1 MHPISP
7 CRPMARHVAR
17 PVQFEQWHQPNSV
30 GEPSASRS
38 SLAPGTP
45 CSLSVAC
52 SASVNSTVAK
62 LDGGQAM
69 GRAAGPPLALTYS
82 PGDYSRTVS
91 AGLQCGQGET
101 QRGGVAVQSE
111 GGREGA
117 QPSLREYAE
126 SSHHSAQR
134 HYISASAGG
143 ALLATWRVAGAR
155 TRMRATVPSESPVHF
170 MCSVWSSAISQNG
183 RPGSLQDGVGAR
195 LQDTRCTSLPADT
208 MFPRLSPRYDNGS
221 RVGGR

>member
-1 MHPISP
+1 MPPNPHGPP
-7 CRPMARHVAR
+7 NGLVPARALL
-17 PVQFEQWHQPNSV
+17 QS
-30 GEPSASRS
+30 GMLSASLSLPGCASLRVLCRAARRPS
-38 SLAPGTP
+38 S
-45 CSLSVAC
+45 
-52 SASVNSTVAK
+52 STVAK
-62 LDGGQAM
+62 LDPGGQAM

-117 QPSLREYAE
+117 QSSLREYAE

-134 HYISASAGG
+134 HYVSASAG
-143 ALLATWRVAGAR
+143 ASLATWRVAGAR

-195 LQDTRCTSLPADT
+195 LQDTRCTSLSADT